1 MSIEELKATASTL
14 FFGETTRQVADLGL
28 LTLGLT
34 LLASLLSSLVLSWAY
49 STFYGSRAM
58 GSNVHRA
65 FPLISI
71 AVTAIFVC
79 VQFSLPL
86 SLGLL
91 GSLSIVRF
99 RTPIKEPEEIG
110 FLMLV
115 IASALCCASFNI
127 AFLLVILAAAFAAL
141 LLLRWSPPF
150 LGRRSGTG
158 TLVLRCKS
166 DDYHKVLPQVSALVA
181 KHLTRA
187 TFDSLSTEGS
197 ECVVSWSFQ
206 KVSLTGSSEL
216 ERDLHRELPAAAL
229 GIYYNTHANG

>member
-1 MSIEELKATASTL
+1 MSIDEIKATAGTL
-14 FFGETTRQVADLGL
+14 FFGETTKQVADLGL
-28 LTLGLT
+28 LTLSLT
-34 LLASLLSSLVLSWAY
+34 LLASLLSALVLSWAY

-115 IASALCCASFNI
+115 IAAALCCASFNI
-127 AFLLVILAAAFAAL
+127 AFLLVMLAAAFAAL

-166 DDYHKVLPQVSALVA
+166 EDYHRAVTQVSALVDR
-181 KHLTRA
+181 HLTKP
-187 TFDSLSTEGS
+187 TFDSLSSQGS

-206 KVSLTGSSEL
+206 KVTPASSVDL
-216 ERDLHRELPAAAL
+216 EKALQQELPKVAV